1 MNKNEILD
9 SLEKLKKE
17 TIKLVDIEN
26 CYMRVFYSCDYCL
39 NEINEEC
46 IMQMDIDCIEKKFNE
61 LKRLVEEIV

>member
-9 SLEKLKKE
+9 NLERLKKE

-26 CYMRVFYSCDYCL
+26 YYMRVWYSCDYCL
-39 NEINEEC
+39 NEVNEEC
-46 IMQMDIDCIEKKFNE
+46 IIQMDIDYIEKKFNE

>member
-9 SLEKLKKE
+9 NLEKLKNE

-26 CYMRVFYSCDYCL
+26 CCMRVMYSCDYCL

-46 IMQMDIDCIEKKFNE
+46 IMQMDIDCIEKNFNE
-61 LKRLVEEIV
+61 LKRLIEAII